1 MPVDKSISNIF
12 RQYEPSLYGKNML
25 TKKCH
30 DFGIFNLEYAK
41 NYYFDLLYT
50 LAISI
55 PTWEGLPLEVDRDI
69 MERILINN
77 GCVVFTYD
85 EVLEK
90 YLTLVL
96 GEVSKYDTNGRPL
109 VYSAS
114 TLYGNIIYKDLTP
127 ENSVIIWDRTTNIPT
142 LINIEFFAGRLANI
156 RLSID
161 QCVRNSKV
169 PFIVTTTSNN
179 KAAVEAI
186 FTEIFD
192 FKPAILID
200 GISEVESLKV
210 QTLTDGLQYVMKSLR
225 EEFTNTFNEALSSIG
240 IANVSNEESKAEQMS
255 QYEVAKTVTG
265 SMVQKESR
273 EKPRQHGAELLKET
287 FNLDVKVSFT
297 TVQTAI
303 DGLSENWDELN
314 DDTNTN
320 TTTTNKERSE
330 E

>member
-1 MPVDKSISNIF
+1 MGADRSISSIF
-12 RQYEPSLYGKNML
+12 RQYEPTLYGKNML

-41 NYYFDLLYT
+41 NYFFDLLYT
-50 LAISI
+50 LAVSV
-55 PTWEGLPLEVDRDI
+55 PTWEGLPLEVDKDI

-77 GCVVFTYD
+77 GSVVFTYD
-85 EVLEK
+85 EILEK
-90 YLTLVL
+90 YVTLVL
-96 GEVSKYDTNGRPL
+96 GKVTKYDTNGRPL
-109 VYSAS
+109 EYSAS
-114 TLYGNIIYKDLTP
+114 TLYGNIMYNNLNP
-127 ENSVIIWDRTTNIPT
+127 ENSVIIWDRVTNIPT
-142 LINIEFFAGRLANI
+142 LLNIEFYAGRLANI

-186 FTEIFD
+186 FTEIYD

-200 GISEVESLKV
+200 GISEVDCLKV

-225 EEFTNTFNEALSSIG
+225 EEMTNTFNEALSAIG
-240 IANVSNEESKAEQMS
+240 IANVSNEESKSEQMS

-265 SMVQKESR
+265 SMIQKESR
-273 EKPRQHGAELLKET
+273 EKPRIQGAELINEV
-287 FNLDVKVSFT
+287 FGLDVKVSFT
-297 TVQTAI
+297 AIQTSI
-303 DGLSENWDELN
+303 DGIEGKWDELG
-314 DDTNTN
+314 DTNTTDN
-320 TTTTNKERSE
+320 DEGSE

>member
-1 MPVDKSISNIF
+1 MPADKSIASIF
-12 RQYEPSLYGKNML
+12 RQYEPTLYGKNML

-41 NYYFDLLYT
+41 NYFFDLLYT
-50 LAISI
+50 LAVSV
-55 PTWEGLPLEVDRDI
+55 PTWEGLPLEVDKDI

-85 EVLEK
+85 EILEK
-90 YLTLVL
+90 YVTLVL
-96 GEVSKYDTNGRPL
+96 GKVTKYDTNGRPL

-114 TLYGNIIYKDLTP
+114 TLYGNIMYNNLTP

-142 LINIEFFAGRLANI
+142 LINIEFYAGRLANI

-186 FTEIFD
+186 FTEIYD

-200 GISEVESLKV
+200 GISEVDCLKV

-225 EEFTNTFNEALSSIG
+225 EEMTNTFNEALSAIG

-265 SMVQKESR
+265 SMIQKESR
-273 EKPRQHGAELLKET
+273 EKPRIQGAELINET
-287 FNLDVKVSFT
+287 FGLDVKVSFT
-297 TVQTAI
+297 AIQTSI
-303 DGLSENWDELN
+303 DGIEEKWDELGN
-314 DDTNTN
+314 EN
-320 TTTTNKERSE
+320 TTDNKEGSE

>member
-1 MPVDKSISNIF
+1 MGADKSISSIF
-12 RQYEPSLYGKNML
+12 RQYEPTLYGKNML

-30 DFGIFNLEYAK
+30 DFGIFNLEYAR
-41 NYYFDLLYT
+41 NYFFDLLYT
-50 LAISI
+50 LAVSV
-55 PTWEGLPLEVDRDI
+55 PTWEGLPLEVDKDI

-77 GCVVFTYD
+77 GSVVFTYD

-90 YLTLVL
+90 YVTLVL
-96 GEVSKYDTNGRPL
+96 GKVTKYDTNGRPL
-109 VYSAS
+109 EYSAS
-114 TLYGNIIYKDLTP
+114 TLYGNIIYNNLNP
-127 ENSVIIWDRTTNIPT
+127 ENSVIIYDRTTNVPT
-142 LINIEFFAGRLANI
+142 LINLEFYAGRLANI

-186 FTEIFD
+186 FTEIYD

-200 GISEVESLKV
+200 GISEVDCLKV

-225 EEFTNTFNEALSSIG
+225 EEMTNTFNEALSAIG
-240 IANVSNEESKAEQMS
+240 IANVSNEESKSEQMS

-265 SMVQKESR
+265 SMIQKESR
-273 EKPRQHGAELLKET
+273 EKPRIQGAELIKDI
-287 FNLDVKVSFT
+287 FGLDVKVSFT
-297 TVQTAI
+297 AIQTSI
-303 DGLSENWDELN
+303 DGIEEKWDELN
-314 DDTNTN
+314 DN
-320 TTTTNKERSE
+320 TTTNNTNEGSE

>member
-1 MPVDKSISNIF
+1 MGADRSISSIF
-12 RQYEPSLYGKNML
+12 RQYEPTLYGKNML

-41 NYYFDLLYT
+41 NYFFDLLYT
-50 LAISI
+50 LAVSV
-55 PTWEGLPLEVDRDI
+55 PTWEGLPLEVDKDI

-77 GCVVFTYD
+77 GSVVFTYD
-85 EVLEK
+85 EILEK
-90 YLTLVL
+90 YVTLVL
-96 GEVSKYDTNGRPL
+96 GKVTKYDTNGRPL
-109 VYSAS
+109 EYSAS
-114 TLYGNIIYKDLTP
+114 TLYGNIMYNNLNP
-127 ENSVIIWDRTTNIPT
+127 ENSVIIYDRTTNIPT
-142 LINIEFFAGRLANI
+142 LINIEFYAGRLANI

-186 FTEIFD
+186 FTEIYD

-200 GISEVESLKV
+200 GISEVDCLKV

-225 EEFTNTFNEALSSIG
+225 EEMTNTFNEALSAIG
-240 IANVSNEESKAEQMS
+240 IANVSNEESKSEQMS

-265 SMVQKESR
+265 SMIQKESR
-273 EKPRQHGAELLKET
+273 EKPRIQGAELINEIFGL
-287 FNLDVKVSFT
+287 NVKVSFT
-297 TVQTAI
+297 AIQTSI
-303 DGLSENWDELN
+303 DGIEEKWDELG
-314 DDTNTN
+314 DTNT
-320 TTTTNKERSE
+320 TDETDEGSE

>member
-1 MPVDKSISNIF
+1 MPADKSISNIF
-12 RQYEPSLYGKNML
+12 RQYEPSLYGKHML

-96 GEVSKYDTNGRPL
+96 GEVSKYDTDGRPL

-200 GISEVESLKV
+200 GISEVDSLKV
-210 QTLTDGLQYVMKSLR
+210 QTLTDGIQSVMKSLR

-273 EKPRQHGAELLKET
+273 EKPRQRGAELLKET
-287 FNLDVKVSFT
+287 FNLDVKVAFT

-303 DGLSENWDELN
+303 DGLPEKWDELN
-314 DDTNTN
+314 DN
-320 TTTTNKERSE
+320 TTTNTITNKEGSE

>member
-1 MPVDKSISNIF
+1 
-12 RQYEPSLYGKNML
+12 ML

-41 NYYFDLLYT
+41 NYFFDLLYT
-50 LAISI
+50 LAVSV
-55 PTWEGLPLEVDRDI
+55 PTWEGLPLEVDKDI

-77 GCVVFTYD
+77 GSVVFTYD
-85 EVLEK
+85 EILEK
-90 YLTLVL
+90 YVTLVL
-96 GEVSKYDTNGRPL
+96 GKVTKYDTNGRPL
-109 VYSAS
+109 EYSAS
-114 TLYGNIIYKDLTP
+114 TLYGNIMYNNLNP

-142 LINIEFFAGRLANI
+142 LINIEFYAGRLANI

-186 FTEIFD
+186 FTEIYD

-200 GISEVESLKV
+200 GISEVDCLKV

-225 EEFTNTFNEALSSIG
+225 EEMTNTFNEALSAIG
-240 IANVSNEESKAEQMS
+240 IANVSNEESKSEQMS

-265 SMVQKESR
+265 SMIQKESR
-273 EKPRQHGAELLKET
+273 EKPRIQGAELINET
-287 FNLDVKVSFT
+287 FGLNVKVSFT
-297 TVQTAI
+297 AIQTSI
-303 DGLSENWDELN
+303 DGIEEKWDELG
-314 DDTNTN
+314 DTNT
-320 TTTTNKERSE
+320 TDTNEGSE